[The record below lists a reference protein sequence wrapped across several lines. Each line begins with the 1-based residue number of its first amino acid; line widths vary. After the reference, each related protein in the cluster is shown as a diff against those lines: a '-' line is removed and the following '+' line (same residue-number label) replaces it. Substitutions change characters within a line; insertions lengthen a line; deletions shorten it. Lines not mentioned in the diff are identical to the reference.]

1 MKTSLQ
7 YNDMKKDYTHL
18 LTNYPDFPAPG
29 VLFRD
34 MSPLLFDVET
44 RDEIMDAFGEFMREK
59 NIDAIAGI
67 DARGFVLGGML
78 AERYHLP
85 FIMLR
90 KDGKL
95 PDALVSKASY
105 SYEYSSATLTIRKD
119 ILSGQRVLVMDD
131 VLATGGTLGAALKL
145 AKENGASEVFG
156 GVLIEISPLKGR
168 EKITQYEI
176 FSAIQFS

>member
-1 MKTSLQ
+1 
-7 YNDMKKDYTHL
+7 MKKDYTHL

-34 MSPLLFDVET
+34 MSPLLFSVEH
-44 RDEIMDAFGEFMREK
+44 RDEIMKDFGIFIE
-59 NIDAIAGI
+59 NNAIDCIAGV

-95 PDALVSKASY
+95 PDALVAKESY
-105 SYEYSSATLTIRKD
+105 NYEYSSATLAIRKD
-119 ILSGQRVLVMDD
+119 ILRGDRVFVIDD
-131 VLATGGTLGAALKL
+131 VLATGGTLGAALEL
-145 AKENGASEVFG
+145 ARNNGASEVFG
-156 GVLIEISPLKGR
+156 GVLIEINPLKGR
-168 EKITQYEI
+168 EKLKQYKI
-176 FSAIQFS
+176 FSAIQFD